1 MSLHPNSNV
10 QNYIDFLNE
19 HFPDLLENSKMNL
32 KSNNSKSATLETE
45 CGLYITITR
54 SIESKFVEVSIENTI
69 TNEIRYYKSSWAQP
83 LAYRIRLVEDCLED
97 LKESKENIKMPNCK
111 YKDTPVSAWEAI
123 ELVRQS
129 VNVKA
134 SNKLTKDIVIAQSL
148 PLIEFVSSKLNYDF
162 FIPSTHILIGDI
174 DVPKPLDYLP
184 VPNIT
189 LYYPNPHVTGLVGQC
204 NSMTFDKER
213 IKLNMYHLT
222 KEAAYTHAQA
232 LILVSNGTVSIENE
246 S

>member
-1 MSLHPNSNV
+1 MRTRS
-10 QNYIDFLNE
+10 D
-19 HFPDLLENSKMNL
+19 NSKAILN
-32 KSNNSKSATLETE
+32 TE
-45 CGLYITITR
+45 CGLYITIEK
-54 SIESKFVEVSIENTI
+54 SIEPKFVEVSIKNTI
-69 TNEIRYYKSSWAQP
+69 TTEIRYYSSSWGQP
-83 LAYRIRLVEDCLED
+83 LAYRIHLVEDCLKD
-97 LKESKENIKMPNCK
+97 LRDLEEKSKENVKMSNCK
-111 YKDTPVSAWEAI
+111 YKDTPVTACEAI

-129 VNVKA
+129 ANVKA

-148 PLIEFVSSKLNYDF
+148 PLIEFVSSELNYDF
-162 FIPSTHILIGDI
+162 FIPSTHMLIGDI
-174 DVPKPLDYLP
+174 EVPKPLDYLP

-189 LYYPNPHVTGLVGQC
+189 LYYPLLHVTNKVGYC
-204 NSMTFDKER
+204 DSSTIDKER